1 MKASTTVAPTQSSV
15 PETPTPSLSPAE
27 LAAQLRKRITSD
39 LTTWKEKFASA
50 SEKGVASLE
59 GRVVEIVHTYLA
71 GGAQSDGDK
80 LVAALENAVEDQTT
94 AIKRH
99 ISALTESLPFADVP
113 EEEAAAIEELL
124 KEIRNSAVSIRDR
137 AHVIREWHVSFEEGL
152 IRQVSAAVN
161 STLAVLDNVRDLGL
175 QEIGMRWAWMDGV
188 TYKDWEDYHALKEE
202 FEDWKGKFREIGL
215 QHARIESAKDTADE
229 ALSRGMDVAEAAAK
243 ELARLKE
250 VGRWKIAAREVSE
263 DFDTRSEPPPTLPK
277 PASAEEDIP
286 AAQDEDQEVLSE
298 AEEPTADANDT
309 AGDANAD
316 VDGESPELD
325 NTEKSTESQD
335 AGSDDESF
343 VDDKA
348 EPDVVYEQESTN
360 DDNQDNAGAPE
371 SNEEADVEL
380 NKGSFGA
387 AASVIPEE
395 AADSDYDT
403 DNLDQD
409 EIVEAEATKLS
420 EAVDAEVYNTA
431 PAASQESQSI
441 EDLLS
446 HILGDANSDFA
457 EKVLERLNAMNPN
470 AKPNQDSASWPNDKV
485 DADAKTPEQPQAAD
499 TNEDQSARN
508 DL

>member
-39 LTTWKEKFASA
+39 LATWKEKFASA

-263 DFDTRSEPPPTLPK
+263 DFDTRSEPPPPLPK

-360 DDNQDNAGAPE
+360 DDNQGNAGAPE

-395 AADSDYDT
+395 TADSGYDT

-485 DADAKTPEQPQAAD
+485 DADADTPEQPQAAD